1 MTKQQLQY
9 KTRCN
14 KTLSKINSSNSK
26 SFWSQK
32 YSIIQGV
39 FLPFLHKSFTIEQL
53 WGSEYPPNSDHQLLL
68 SNQLKI
74 LYWQHQREGGNSQN
88 IRKKHTNQT
97 KMQNSKKCDEP
108 IPIKFIMNRNVSK
121 IIPGRR
127 LA

>member
-1 MTKQQLQY
+1 MGFRVSTQL
-9 KTRCN
+9 R
-14 KTLSKINSSNSK
+14 SPA
-26 SFWSQK
+26 F
-32 YSIIQGV
+32 
-39 FLPFLHKSFTIEQL
+39 IEQ
-53 WGSEYPPNSDHQLLL
+53 SVENSLLATPKGGGKYFFKKYTFNQGQLN
-68 SNQLKI
+68 NQKKGKI
-74 LYWQHQREGGNSQN
+74 YGKSQN